1 MASEI
6 RVNKIANRAGLS
18 TVEYTDTGIIVS
30 GVVTCTEISGLNALN
45 IAGVSTFATT
55 LDINGDIDVDGH
67 TNLDNLSVAGV
78 TTFGGSVNY
87 PVGAVANFF
96 EDVNFK
102 GPSGRDIVFD
112 KSHAELHFSDNTS
125 IIMGTNDDLFVTHDG
140 TNPSIL
146 TKFGTLDIKTSQVA
160 ISTNMT
166 VGGILTA
173 TTFKGDGSQ
182 LTGIV
187 AGLSTISGVV
197 NVANDLDVDG
207 HTNLDNVSIAGVTTF
222 SEGFH
227 VPVSK
232 FVELKNSSGA
242 TRFYFRHHTDNI
254 TSFHHDGTGRL
265 EFLNSQNGA
274 DIQFRVRYGI
284 SNTRGLDIHGT
295 TGNILPYADSVQDI
309 GENTKRWRNGYFDTL
324 YGDGANL
331 SNLPAGAPVGGA
343 STNTVFFENDTAVA
357 VNYQVT
363 SGKNAMSAGPI
374 AINAGIAV
382 TVPSGS
388 SWTIV

>member
-1 MASEI
+1 MTSEI

-18 TVEYTDTGIIVS
+18 TVQYTDTGIIVS
-30 GVVTCTEISGLNALN
+30 GIVTCTEISGLNALN

-96 EDVNFK
+96 DDVNFK

-112 KSHAELHFSDNTS
+112 KSHAELHFSDDTT

-207 HTNLDNVSIAGVTTF
+207 HTNLDNVSIAGITTF
-222 SEGFH
+222 
-227 VPVSK
+227 
-232 FVELKNSSGA
+232 
-242 TRFYFRHHTDNI
+242 T
-254 TSFHHDGTGRL
+254 
-265 EFLNSQNGA
+265 
-274 DIQFRVRYGI
+274 
-284 SNTRGLDIHGT
+284 
-295 TGNILPYADSVQDI
+295 
-309 GENTKRWRNGYFDTL
+309 NGYFDLKPNGGGNAHFRILSTGT
-324 YGDGANL
+324 GDAGIFFDAANGDI
-331 SNLPAGAPVGGA
+331 SGSDYVFIGQKNNLDFVIDA
-343 STNTVFFENDTAVA
+343 
-357 VNYQVT
+357 
-363 SGKNAMSAGPI
+363 NA
-374 AINAGIAV
+374 NAGNIDFQRAGTTQV
-382 TVPSGS
+382 RIDS
-388 SWTIV
+388 SLSLIHI

>member
-1 MASEI
+1 MTSEI

-30 GVVTCTEISGLNALN
+30 GIVTCTEISGLNALN
-45 IAGVSTFATT
+45 IAGVSTFASP

-78 TTFGGSVNY
+78 STFAGTINGNISGTT
-87 PVGAVANFF
+87 A
-96 EDVNFK
+96 
-102 GPSGRDIVFD
+102 VFD
-112 KSHAELHFSDNTS
+112 DFLNVGSN
-125 IIMGTNDDLFVTHDG
+125 
-140 TNPSIL
+140 
-146 TKFGTLDIKTSQVA
+146 IKLGNAGV
-160 ISTNMT
+160 
-166 VGGILTA
+166 VTA
-173 TTFKGDGSQ
+173 TSYRGDGSQ

-222 SEGFH
+222 SGAI
-227 VPVSK
+227 
-232 FVELKNSSGA
+232 NSSA
-242 TRFYFRHHTDNI
+242 NI
-254 TSFHHDGTGRL
+254 TTTLD
-265 EFLNSQNGA
+265 LNSRYLYVK
-274 DIQFRVRYGI
+274 DIFMEDVSPELRFIDSDNDPNYRIRLNSGLLGI
-284 SNTRGLDIHGT
+284 RDITNNVDKLVFNTSGMVA
-295 TGNILPYADSVQDI
+295 TGILTATS
-309 GENTKRWRNGYFDTL
+309 FS
-324 YGDGANL
+324 GDGSTL

-343 STNTVFFENDTAVA
+343 STNTVFFENDKAVA

-363 SGKNAMSAGPI
+363 STKNAMSAGPI

-382 TVPSGS
+382 TVPSGC

>member
-6 RVNKIANRAGLS
+6 RVNKITNRVGLS

-30 GVVTCTEISGLNALN
+30 GIVTATELSGLTALN
-45 IAGVSTFATT
+45 IAGVGTANT

-78 TTFGGSVNY
+78 STFAGTINGSI
-87 PVGAVANFF
+87 GNFSL
-96 EDVNFK
+96 
-102 GPSGRDIVFD
+102 G
-112 KSHAELHFSDNTS
+112 
-125 IIMGTNDDLFVTHDG
+125 
-140 TNPSIL
+140 
-146 TKFGTLDIKTSQVA
+146 
-160 ISTNMT
+160 
-166 VGGILTA
+166 LTA
-173 TTFKGDGSQ
+173 SSADIDDFISVGSNIHLGNAGVITATSYRGDGSQ

-197 NVANDLDVDG
+197 NVANDLNVDG

-222 SEGFH
+222 TEDIYLRDDKYIYLGNDTPGNDAKIYFDEYNLLVQNSNTSGQTYIRGTTTRLDAGDTSSGFQ
-227 VPVSK
+227 VGVRCRK
-232 FVELKNSSGA
+232 VNSSLITEIFGGS
-242 TRFYFRHHTDNI
+242 TRRILTTNSGVVVTGI
-254 TSFHHDGTGRL
+254 MTATSF
-265 EFLNSQNGA
+265 S
-274 DIQFRVRYGI
+274 
-284 SNTRGLDIHGT
+284 
-295 TGNILPYADSVQDI
+295 
-309 GENTKRWRNGYFDTL
+309 
-324 YGDGANL
+324 GDGSSL

-357 VNYQVT
+357 VHYQIT

-388 SWTIV
+388 AWTIV

>member
-30 GVVTCTEISGLNALN
+30 GIITCTEISGINALN
-45 IAGVSTFATT
+45 IAGVSTFASP

-67 TNLDNLSVAGV
+67 TNLDNVSIAGV

-96 EDVNFK
+96 DDVNFK

-112 KSHAELHFSDNTS
+112 KSHAELHFSDDTTN
-125 IIMGTNDDLFVTHDG
+125 IMGTNDDLFVTHDG

-182 LTGIV
+182 LTGIDATALKDGGGSV
-187 AGLSTISGVV
+187 KIQAQTSGAVYTGIHTFTTLHSTTATIG
-197 NVANDLDVDG
+197 DYLDVG
-207 HTNLDNVSIAGVTTF
+207 SNIKLGNAGVIT
-222 SEGFH
+222 
-227 VPVSK
+227 
-232 FVELKNSSGA
+232 A
-242 TRFYFRHHTDNI
+242 
-254 TSFHHDGTGRL
+254 TSF
-265 EFLNSQNGA
+265 S
-274 DIQFRVRYGI
+274 
-284 SNTRGLDIHGT
+284 
-295 TGNILPYADSVQDI
+295 
-309 GENTKRWRNGYFDTL
+309 
-324 YGDGANL
+324 GDGSAL

-343 STNTVFFENDTAVA
+343 STNTVFFENDVAVA
-357 VNYQVT
+357 VNYQIT
-363 SGKNAMSAGPI
+363 TNKNAMSAGPI